1 MAFHTVFCPVINMR
15 SVMINHLSTIFSYE
29 FMRNA
34 LIASFWIS
42 LATGVI
48 GTLVVLNRIVSLSGG
63 IAHAAYGGVGIAYY
77 FGQDPMIGALLFS
90 TAAALIMGMAQRKSK
105 SGADTL
111 IGVMWSIGMAVGIIF
126 ISLTPGYKAN
136 LMSYLFGSILAV
148 SSGDLHLMALIAFL
162 VLAFVF
168 FTYRSLLA
176 ISYDETFST
185 VTNVP
190 VNLLYLT
197 MLVLIG
203 LTVVV
208 AMRMVG
214 LILVIALLS
223 IPPAISLNHFKDVRS
238 IMLSSV
244 LLSFLFCFLGL
255 VISFQTN
262 IQSGPVII
270 LLASAAFLVSSIVR
284 RLHLSRNL

>member
-1 MAFHTVFCPVINMR
+1 
-15 SVMINHLSTIFSYE
+15 MIEQLSTIFSYE

-42 LATGVI
+42 LATGII

-63 IAHAAYGGVGIAYY
+63 IAHAAYGGVGISY
-77 FGQDPMIGALLFS
+77 FLGQDPMIGALLFS
-90 TAAALIMGMAQRKSK
+90 TASALIMGVAKRKSK

-111 IGVMWSIGMAVGIIF
+111 IGVMWSIGMAIGIIF

-148 SSGDLHLMALIAFL
+148 SGTDLRLMALIAFL
-162 VLAFVF
+162 VLGFVF

-176 ISYDETFST
+176 ISYDKTFST
-185 VTNVP
+185 VRNIP
-190 VNLLYLT
+190 VNLSYLT

-223 IPPAISLNHFKDVRS
+223 IPPAIALNHFKDVRL
-238 IMLSSV
+238 IMLVSV
-244 LLSFLFCFLGL
+244 VLSFVMCFLGL

-262 IQSGPVII
+262 IQAGPVII
-270 LLASAAFLVSSIVR
+270 LLASAIFLISSIVR
-284 RLHLSRNL
+284 HFQLSRKL

>member
-1 MAFHTVFCPVINMR
+1 
-15 SVMINHLSTIFSYE
+15 MIEQLSTIFSYE

-48 GTLVVLNRIVSLSGG
+48 GSLVVLNRIVSLSGG

-77 FGQDPMIGALLFS
+77 LGHDPMIGALIFS
-90 TAAALIMGMAQRKSK
+90 TASALIMGVTQRKSK

-111 IGVMWSIGMAVGIIF
+111 IGVMWSIGMAIGIIF
-126 ISLTPGYKAN
+126 IALTPGYKAN

-148 SSGDLHLMALIAFL
+148 SSGDLRLMALIAFL
-162 VLAFVF
+162 VLAFVVF
-168 FTYRSLLA
+168 NYRSLLG
-176 ISYDETFST
+176 SSFDELFST
-185 VTNVP
+185 IRNAP
-190 VNLLYLT
+190 VSLIYLS

-214 LILVIALLS
+214 LIMVIALLS
-223 IPPAISLNHFKDVRS
+223 IPPAIALNHFKDVRA
-238 IMLSSV
+238 IMLFSV
-244 LLSFLFCFLGL
+244 VLSFFFCFLGL

-262 IQSGPVII
+262 LQAGPVII
-270 LLASAAFLVSSIVR
+270 LLASAVFIISNLTR
-284 RLHLSRNL
+284 RFHLSKKA

>member
-1 MAFHTVFCPVINMR
+1 
-15 SVMINHLSTIFSYE
+15 MIEQLATIFSYE

-34 LIASFWIS
+34 LIASLWVS
-42 LATGVI
+42 LATGII
-48 GTLVVLNRIVSLSGG
+48 GSLVVLNRIVSLSGG

-90 TAAALIMGMAQRKSK
+90 TVSALIMGMAKRKSR

-111 IGVMWSIGMAVGIIF
+111 IGVMWSIGMAIGIIF

-148 SSGDLHLMALIAFL
+148 SGTDLRLMALIAFL
-162 VLAFVF
+162 VLGFVF

-176 ISYDETFST
+176 ISYDEIFST
-185 VTNVP
+185 VRNVP
-190 VNLLYLT
+190 VNLIYLT

-214 LILVIALLS
+214 LIMVIALLS
-223 IPPAISLNHFKDVRS
+223 IPPAIALNHFKDVRG

-244 LLSFLFCFLGL
+244 LISFLLCFMGL

-262 IQSGPVII
+262 IQAGPVII
-270 LLASAAFLVSSIVR
+270 LLASAAFIISSLVR
-284 RLHLSRNL
+284 RLHLSKNP

>member
-1 MAFHTVFCPVINMR
+1 
-15 SVMINHLSTIFSYE
+15 MIEQLSTMFSYE

-42 LATGVI
+42 LATGII

-63 IAHAAYGGVGIAYY
+63 IAHAAYGGVGISY
-77 FGQDPMIGALLFS
+77 FLGQDPMIGALLFS
-90 TAAALIMGMAQRKSK
+90 TVAALIMGMAKRRSR

-111 IGVMWSIGMAVGIIF
+111 IGVMWSVGMAVGIIF

-148 SSGDLHLMALIAFL
+148 SGTDLQLMALIGFL
-162 VLAFVF
+162 VVGFVV

-176 ISYDETFST
+176 ISYDEIFSS
-185 VTNVP
+185 VRNVP
-190 VNLLYLT
+190 VNLVFLT
-197 MLVLIG
+197 LLVLIG

-214 LILVIALLS
+214 LILVIALIS
-223 IPPAISLNHFKDVRS
+223 IPPAIALNHFKDVRQ
-238 IMLSSV
+238 IMLFSV
-244 LLSFLFCFLGL
+244 FLSFLLCFMGL

-262 IQSGPVII
+262 IQAGPVII
-270 LLASAAFLVSSIVR
+270 LLASAAFLTSSLIR
-284 RLHLSRNL
+284 RLYLSRKP

>member
-1 MAFHTVFCPVINMR
+1 
-15 SVMINHLSTIFSYE
+15 MIEQLSTIFSYE

-34 LIASFWIS
+34 LMASFWIS
-42 LATGVI
+42 LATGII

-63 IAHAAYGGVGIAYY
+63 IAHAAYGGVGISY
-77 FGQDPMIGALLFS
+77 FLGQDPMIGALLFS
-90 TAAALIMGMAQRKSK
+90 TASALIMGVAKRKSK

-111 IGVMWSIGMAVGIIF
+111 IGVMWSIGMAIGIIF

-148 SSGDLHLMALIAFL
+148 SGTDLRLMALIAFL
-162 VLAFVF
+162 VLGFVF

-176 ISYDETFST
+176 ISYDKTFST
-185 VTNVP
+185 VRNIP

-223 IPPAISLNHFKDVRS
+223 IPPAIALNHFKDVRL
-238 IMLSSV
+238 IMLVSV
-244 LLSFLFCFLGL
+244 VLSFVMCFLGL

-262 IQSGPVII
+262 IQAGPVII
-270 LLASAAFLVSSIVR
+270 LLASAIFLISSIVR
-284 RLHLSRNL
+284 HFQLSRKL

>member
-1 MAFHTVFCPVINMR
+1 
-15 SVMINHLSTIFSYE
+15 MIEQLSTIFSYE

-42 LATGVI
+42 LATGII

-63 IAHAAYGGVGIAYY
+63 IAHAAYGGVGISY
-77 FGQDPMIGALLFS
+77 FLGQDPMIGALAFS
-90 TAAALIMGMAQRKSK
+90 TISAIVMGIAHRKSK

-111 IGVMWSIGMAVGIIF
+111 ISVMWSIGMAIGIIF

-148 SSGDLHLMALIAFL
+148 SSSDLILMAIIALLI
-162 VLAFVF
+162 LAFVI

-185 VTNVP
+185 VRNLP
-190 VNLLYLT
+190 VTALYLT
-197 MLVLIG
+197 MLVLVG

-214 LILVIALLS
+214 LILVIALIS
-223 IPPAISLNHFKDVRS
+223 IPPAISLNLFKDVRL
-238 IMLSSV
+238 IMLSSF
-244 LLSFLFCFLGL
+244 LFSILFCFLGL

-262 IQSGPVII
+262 IQAGPVII
-270 LLASAAFLVSSIVR
+270 LLAAFAYLFSSLVKHFRHPKKI
-284 RLHLSRNL
+284 

>member
-1 MAFHTVFCPVINMR
+1 
-15 SVMINHLSTIFSYE
+15 MIEQLTSIFSYE

-42 LATGVI
+42 LATGII

-63 IAHAAYGGVGIAYY
+63 IAHAAYGGVGLAYY

-90 TAAALIMGMAQRKSK
+90 TTSALVMGAAQRKSK

-148 SSGDLHLMALIAFL
+148 SRSDLVLMTVVAFL
-162 VLAFVF
+162 VLGFAFF
-168 FTYRSLLA
+168 FYRSLLA

-185 VTNVP
+185 VRNLP
-190 VNLLYLT
+190 VTLIYLT
-197 MLVLIG
+197 MLVLVG

-214 LILVIALLS
+214 LILVIALLT
-223 IPPAISLNHFKDVRS
+223 IPPAISLNFFKDMRW
-238 IMLSSV
+238 IMISSF
-244 LLSFLFCFLGL
+244 LLSIIFCFAGL

-262 IQSGPVII
+262 VQAGPVII
-270 LLASAAFLVSSIVR
+270 LLASVVFLVSHVLR
-284 RLHLSRNL
+284 RIHLYRKA

>member
-1 MAFHTVFCPVINMR
+1 
-15 SVMINHLSTIFSYE
+15 MIEQLATIFSYE

-34 LIASFWIS
+34 LIASLWVS
-42 LATGVI
+42 LATGII
-48 GTLVVLNRIVSLSGG
+48 GSLVVLNRIVSLSGG

-77 FGQDPMIGALLFS
+77 LGQDPMIGALLFS
-90 TAAALIMGMAQRKSK
+90 TVSALIMGVAKRKSR

-111 IGVMWSIGMAVGIIF
+111 IGVMWTIGMAIGIIF

-148 SSGDLHLMALIAFL
+148 SGTDLRLMALIAFL
-162 VLAFVF
+162 VLGFVI

-176 ISYDETFST
+176 ISYDEIFST
-185 VTNVP
+185 VRNVP
-190 VNLLYLT
+190 VNLVYLT

-214 LILVIALLS
+214 LIMVIALLS
-223 IPPAISLNHFKDVRS
+223 IPPAIALNHFKDVRG

-244 LLSFLFCFLGL
+244 LISFLLCFLGL

-262 IQSGPVII
+262 IQAGPVII
-270 LLASAAFLVSSIVR
+270 LLASATFLISSLVR
-284 RLHLSRNL
+284 RLHLSKNS

>member
-1 MAFHTVFCPVINMR
+1 
-15 SVMINHLSTIFSYE
+15 MIEQLATIFSYE

-34 LIASFWIS
+34 LIASLWVS
-42 LATGVI
+42 LATGII
-48 GTLVVLNRIVSLSGG
+48 GSLVVLNRIVSLSGG

-90 TAAALIMGMAQRKSK
+90 TVSALIMGMAKRKSR

-111 IGVMWSIGMAVGIIF
+111 IGVMWSIGMAIGIIF

-148 SSGDLHLMALIAFL
+148 SGTDLHLMALIAFL
-162 VLAFVF
+162 VLGFVF

-176 ISYDETFST
+176 ISYDEIFST
-185 VTNVP
+185 VRNVP
-190 VNLLYLT
+190 VNLVYLT

-214 LILVIALLS
+214 LIMVIALLS
-223 IPPAISLNHFKDVRS
+223 IPPAIALNHFKDVRG

-244 LLSFLFCFLGL
+244 LISFLLCFMGL

-262 IQSGPVII
+262 IQAGPVII
-270 LLASAAFLVSSIVR
+270 LLASAAFIISSLVR
-284 RLHLSRNL
+284 RLHLSKNP

>member
-1 MAFHTVFCPVINMR
+1 
-15 SVMINHLSTIFSYE
+15 MIEQLSTIFSYE

-42 LATGVI
+42 LATGII

-63 IAHAAYGGVGIAYY
+63 IAHAAYGGVGISY
-77 FGQDPMIGALLFS
+77 FLGQDPMIGALLFS
-90 TAAALIMGMAQRKSK
+90 TASALIMGVAKRKSK

-111 IGVMWSIGMAVGIIF
+111 IGVMWSIGMAIGIIF

-148 SSGDLHLMALIAFL
+148 SGTDLRLMALIAFL
-162 VLAFVF
+162 VLGFVF

-176 ISYDETFST
+176 ISYDETSST
-185 VTNVP
+185 VRNIP

-223 IPPAISLNHFKDVRS
+223 IPPAIALNHFKDVRL
-238 IMLSSV
+238 IMLVSV
-244 LLSFLFCFLGL
+244 VLSFVMCFLGL

-262 IQSGPVII
+262 IQAGPVII
-270 LLASAAFLVSSIVR
+270 LLASAIFLISSIVR
-284 RLHLSRNL
+284 HFQLSRKL

>member
-1 MAFHTVFCPVINMR
+1 
-15 SVMINHLSTIFSYE
+15 MIEQLSTIFSYE

-42 LATGVI
+42 LAAGVI
-48 GTLVVLNRIVSLSGG
+48 GALVVLNRIVSISGG

-90 TAAALIMGMAQRKSK
+90 TVSALIMGAAQRKSK

-111 IGVMWSIGMAVGIIF
+111 IGVMWSIGMAIGIIF
-126 ISLTPGYKAN
+126 ISLTRGYKAN

-148 SSGDLHLMALIAFL
+148 SGSDLRLMTLVAAL
-162 VLAFVF
+162 VLGFVIF
-168 FTYRSLLA
+168 NYRNLLA

-185 VTNVP
+185 VRNLP
-190 VNLLYLT
+190 VTLLYLT
-197 MLVLIG
+197 MLVLVG

-223 IPPAISLNHFKDVRS
+223 IPPAIALYHFKDVRA
-238 IMLSSV
+238 IMLISV
-244 LLSFLFCFLGL
+244 VLSFLFCFFGL

-262 IQSGPVII
+262 IQAGPVII
-270 LLASAAFLVSSIVR
+270 LLASVAFLLSSLVR
-284 RLHLSRNL
+284 RLHLSRKS

>member
-1 MAFHTVFCPVINMR
+1 
-15 SVMINHLSTIFSYE
+15 MIEQLSAIFSYE

-42 LATGVI
+42 LATGII

-63 IAHAAYGGVGIAYY
+63 IAHAAYGGVGISY
-77 FGQDPMIGALLFS
+77 FLGQDPMIGALIFS
-90 TAAALIMGMAQRKSK
+90 TTSALIMGAAQRKSK

-111 IGVMWSIGMAVGIIF
+111 IGVMWSIGMAIGIIF

-148 SSGDLHLMALIAFL
+148 SGTDLRLMALIAFL
-162 VLAFVF
+162 VLGFVM
-168 FTYRSLLA
+168 FTFRSLLA

-185 VTNVP
+185 VRNLS
-190 VNLLYLT
+190 VNLVYLT
-197 MLVLIG
+197 MLVLVG

-223 IPPAISLNHFKDVRS
+223 IPPAIALNHFKDVRV

-244 LLSFLFCFLGL
+244 ILSFLLCFFGL

-262 IQSGPVII
+262 IQAGPVII
-270 LLASAAFLVSSIVR
+270 LLASAAFLLSSLIR
-284 RLHLSRNL
+284 RQQLSRKP

>member
-1 MAFHTVFCPVINMR
+1 
-15 SVMINHLSTIFSYE
+15 MIEQLTTIFSYE

-34 LIASFWIS
+34 LIASLWVS
-42 LATGVI
+42 LATGII
-48 GTLVVLNRIVSLSGG
+48 GSLVVLNRIVSLSGG

-90 TAAALIMGMAQRKSK
+90 TVSALIMGMAKRKSR

-111 IGVMWSIGMAVGIIF
+111 IGVMWSIGMAIGIIF

-148 SSGDLHLMALIAFL
+148 SGTDLRLMALIAFL
-162 VLAFVF
+162 VLGFVF

-176 ISYDETFST
+176 ISYDEIFST
-185 VTNVP
+185 VRNVP
-190 VNLLYLT
+190 VNLVYLT

-214 LILVIALLS
+214 LIMVIALLS
-223 IPPAISLNHFKDVRS
+223 IPPAIALNHFKDVRG

-244 LLSFLFCFLGL
+244 LISFLLCFMGL

-262 IQSGPVII
+262 IQAGPVII
-270 LLASAAFLVSSIVR
+270 LLASAAFIISSLVR
-284 RLHLSRNL
+284 RLHLSKNP

>member
-1 MAFHTVFCPVINMR
+1 
-15 SVMINHLSTIFSYE
+15 MIEQLATIFSYE

-34 LIASFWIS
+34 LIASLWVS
-42 LATGVI
+42 LATGII
-48 GTLVVLNRIVSLSGG
+48 GSLVVLNRIVSLSGG

-90 TAAALIMGMAQRKSK
+90 TVSALIMGMAKRKSR

-111 IGVMWSIGMAVGIIF
+111 IGVMWSIGMAIGIIF

-148 SSGDLHLMALIAFL
+148 SGTDLRLMALIAFL
-162 VLAFVF
+162 VLGFVI

-176 ISYDETFST
+176 ISYDEIFST
-185 VTNVP
+185 VRNVP
-190 VNLLYLT
+190 VNLIYLT

-214 LILVIALLS
+214 LIMVIALLS
-223 IPPAISLNHFKDVRS
+223 IPPAIALNHFKDVRG

-244 LLSFLFCFLGL
+244 LISFMLCFMGL
-255 VISFQTN
+255 AISFQTN
-262 IQSGPVII
+262 IQAGPVII
-270 LLASAAFLVSSIVR
+270 LLASAAFIISSLVR
-284 RLHLSRNL
+284 RLHLSKNP

>member
-1 MAFHTVFCPVINMR
+1 
-15 SVMINHLSTIFSYE
+15 MIEQLSTIFSYE

-48 GTLVVLNRIVSLSGG
+48 GSLVVLNQIVSLSGG

-77 FGQDPMIGALLFS
+77 LGMDPMLGALLFS
-90 TAAALIMGMAQRKSK
+90 TASALIMGAVQRKTR

-111 IGVMWSIGMAVGIIF
+111 IGVMWSIGMAIGIIF

-148 SSGDLHLMALIAFL
+148 SGTDLRLMALIAFL
-162 VLAFVF
+162 VLGFVF

-185 VTNVP
+185 VRNVP
-190 VNLLYLT
+190 VNLVYLT

-223 IPPAISLNHFKDVRS
+223 IPPAIALNHFKDVRP
-238 IMLSSV
+238 IMLCSV
-244 LLSFLFCFLGL
+244 VLSFLLCFFGL

-262 IQSGPVII
+262 IQAGPVII
-270 LLASAAFLVSSIVR
+270 LLASAAFLISSLVR
-284 RLHLSRNL
+284 RLHLSKKP

>member
-1 MAFHTVFCPVINMR
+1 
-15 SVMINHLSTIFSYE
+15 
-29 FMRNA
+29 
-34 LIASFWIS
+34 
-42 LATGVI
+42 
-48 GTLVVLNRIVSLSGG
+48 
-63 IAHAAYGGVGIAYY
+63 
-77 FGQDPMIGALLFS
+77 
-90 TAAALIMGMAQRKSK
+90 
-105 SGADTL
+105 
-111 IGVMWSIGMAVGIIF
+111 MWSIGMAIGIIF

-148 SSGDLHLMALIAFL
+148 SNADLRLMALVAFL
-162 VLAFVF
+162 VLGFVF

-185 VTNVP
+185 VRNVP
-190 VNLLYLT
+190 VNLVYLT

-223 IPPAISLNHFKDVRS
+223 IPPAIALNHFKDMRA
-238 IMLSSV
+238 IMLFSV
-244 LLSFLFCFLGL
+244 SISFLLCFVGL

-262 IQSGPVII
+262 IQAGPVII
-270 LLASAAFLVSSIVR
+270 LLASAAFLVSSLVR
-284 RLHLSRNL
+284 RIHLSKKP

>member
-1 MAFHTVFCPVINMR
+1 
-15 SVMINHLSTIFSYE
+15 
-29 FMRNA
+29 
-34 LIASFWIS
+34 
-42 LATGVI
+42 
-48 GTLVVLNRIVSLSGG
+48 
-63 IAHAAYGGVGIAYY
+63 
-77 FGQDPMIGALLFS
+77 MIGALLFS
-90 TAAALIMGMAQRKSK
+90 TASALIMGAAQRKSK

-111 IGVMWSIGMAVGIIF
+111 IGVMWSIGMAIGIIF

-148 SSGDLHLMALIAFL
+148 SGSDLRLMALIAFL
-162 VLAFVF
+162 VLAFVAF
-168 FTYRSLLA
+168 SYRNLLA

-185 VTNVP
+185 VRNVP

-203 LTVVV
+203 LTFVV

-223 IPPAISLNHFKDVRS
+223 IPPAIALNHFRDMRW
-238 IMLSSV
+238 IMLFSV

-262 IQSGPVII
+262 IQAGPVII
-270 LLASAAFLVSSIVR
+270 LLASIAFLISS
-284 RLHLSRNL
+284 LLSHLGLAKLA

>member
-1 MAFHTVFCPVINMR
+1 
-15 SVMINHLSTIFSYE
+15 MIEQLSTIFSYE

-42 LATGVI
+42 LATGII

-63 IAHAAYGGVGIAYY
+63 IAHAAYGGVGISY
-77 FGQDPMIGALLFS
+77 FLGQDPMIGALLFS
-90 TAAALIMGMAQRKSK
+90 TASALIMGVAKRKSK

-111 IGVMWSIGMAVGIIF
+111 IGVMWSIGMAIGIIF

-148 SSGDLHLMALIAFL
+148 SGTDLRLMALIAFL
-162 VLAFVF
+162 VLGFVF

-176 ISYDETFST
+176 ISYDKTFST
-185 VTNVP
+185 VRNIP

-223 IPPAISLNHFKDVRS
+223 IPPAIALNHFKDVRL
-238 IMLSSV
+238 IMLVSV
-244 LLSFLFCFLGL
+244 VLSFVMCSLGL

-262 IQSGPVII
+262 IQAGPVII
-270 LLASAAFLVSSIVR
+270 LLASAIFLISSIVR
-284 RLHLSRNL
+284 HFQLSRKL